1 MKERRKKEKIIGW
14 TALSISIA
22 IFSSFLGVYVSK
34 QIEQQR
40 LQQQINEAK
49 KALDE
54 AFDLSQK
61 LEDDEYYQIY
71 TPNGNYLITK
81 DGKILIDFGK

>member
-22 IFSSFLGVYVSK
+22 IFSSLLGVYVSK

-40 LQQQINEAK
+40 LQQQINEAQ
-49 KALDE
+49 KA
-54 AFDLSQK
+54 
-61 LEDDEYYQIY
+61 
-71 TPNGNYLITK
+71 
-81 DGKILIDFGK
+81 

>member
-34 QIEQQR
+34 QR
-40 LQQQINEAK
+40 LQQQINEAQ